1 MQTGKVDPSGLSGP
15 RPFRQ
20 IGRRHPRL
28 GLEAINLAAY
38 RETVVEAGLTVPPI
52 EVFDGGMKHF
62 ALEDPDGL
70 RLDFFQGRDGYEAF
84 IAGNS
89 QAIGAST

>member
-1 MQTGKVDPSGLSGP
+1 MIERACRPS
-15 RPFRQ
+15 R
-20 IGRRHPRL
+20 
-28 GLEAINLAAY
+28 
-38 RETVVEAGLTVPPI
+38 
-52 EVFDGGMKHF
+52 VFDGGMKHF

-89 QAIGAST
+89 QAIREFRDPESGDGAVFSTATATRARFAPLAAARALPHV